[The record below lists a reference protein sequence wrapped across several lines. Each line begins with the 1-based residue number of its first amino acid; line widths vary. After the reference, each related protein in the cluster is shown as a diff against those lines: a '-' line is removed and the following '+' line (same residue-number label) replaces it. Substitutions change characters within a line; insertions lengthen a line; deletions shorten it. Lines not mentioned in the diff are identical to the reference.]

1 MMDNARPF
9 LMGKVAA
16 VVNERKSAR
25 EIVDEIVSG
34 AVYAMNK
41 GSAQIV
47 SKARM

>member
-16 VVNERKSAR
+16 VVDERKSAR
-25 EIVDEIVSG
+25 EIVDELVSG
-34 AVYAMNK
+34 AVYAINK

-47 SKARM
+47 SKPRL